1 MAETVGLDQQSLQ
14 EELQRLRDEQQ
25 RLRDEQQKIRDEASK
40 RDEAG
45 KKNEAKNEEAKPPEP
60 KKDDAKPEDGKP
72 KKKGI
77 RPLTI
82 LIILIFLGALA
93 IGGFFLYGYLD
104 SYESTDDAQVDG
116 HINSVSSRIAGTVT
130 NVYVEDNAY
139 VKAGQVLVALDP
151 RDYVVAREQ
160 AEASLAQS
168 QAQITAQSPNL
179 PITTTTN
186 ATTLTSAG
194 FDVASSLAGIASAEA
209 NYATA
214 LANVRQAQATHAN
227 DVAEVARFKVLVD
240 KDEVSR
246 EQYEAKLTAAKASQA
261 TVEAYQAAAD
271 ASLKI
276 IDQRKA
282 ETSQAR
288 ARQEQARQTAPLNAA
303 IQRATTASRQADA
316 KRSKAVVDQ
325 SLLNLQYTKITS
337 PATGIVGK
345 KSVEVGTRVN
355 PGQELLVVVPLDDI
369 WITANF
375 KETQL
380 RRMREGQR
388 VTLKVDAFARK
399 YEGYIQS
406 VAAASGA
413 KYSLLPP
420 ENATGNY
427 VKVVQ
432 RIPVRIRLK
441 AGENDDHRLRPGMS
455 VEPKVWLN

>member
-1 MAETVGLDQQSLQ
+1 MADTVSLDQQSVQ

-25 RLRDEQQKIRDEASK
+25 RLRDEQQKLRDQ
-40 RDEAG
+40 AG
-45 KKNEAKNEEAKPPEP
+45 KNGDPKQADQKPA
-60 KKDDAKPEDGKP
+60 DAKPEDPKPEDAKP

-82 LIILIFLGALA
+82 LIILIVLGALGV
-93 IGGFFLYGYLD
+93 GGFFLYGYLD

-151 RDYVVAREQ
+151 RDYAVAREQ
-160 AEASLAQS
+160 AEAALAQS

-179 PITTTTN
+179 PLTTTTN
-186 ATTLTSAG
+186 ATTLTTAG
-194 FDVASSLAGIASAEA
+194 LDVASSLAGISSAEA
-209 NYATA
+209 NYATS

-246 EQYEAKLTAAKASQA
+246 EQYEGKVTAAKASQA
-261 TVEAYQAAAD
+261 AVEAYQAGAD
-271 ASLKI
+271 AALRV

-282 ETSQAR
+282 ETAQAR

-316 KRSKAVVDQ
+316 KRNKALVDQ

-337 PATGIVGK
+337 PATGVVGK

-355 PGQELLVVVPLDDI
+355 PGQELLAVVPLDDI
-369 WITANF
+369 WVTANF

-388 VTLKVDAFARK
+388 VTLKVDAFART

-441 AGENDDHRLRPGMS
+441 PGQNDDHRLRPGMS

>member
-40 RDEAG
+40 KDET
-45 KKNEAKNEEAKPPEP
+45 

-77 RPLTI
+77 RPL
-82 LIILIFLGALA
+82 IILIVLIVLGALA
-93 IGGFFLYGYLD
+93 VGGVFLYGYLD

-151 RDYVVAREQ
+151 RDYAVAREQ

-316 KRSKAVVDQ
+316 KRSKAIVDQ

-455 VEPKVWLN
+455 VEPKVWFN

>member
-1 MAETVGLDQQSLQ
+1 MADPIDLNEKSLLNEQSLRD
-14 EELQRLRDEQQ
+14 ELQRLRDEQQ
-25 RLRDEQQKIRDEASK
+25 RLRDEQQKIRDEAGK
-40 RDEAG
+40 KDEA
-45 KKNEAKNEEAKPPEP
+45 KKDEP
-60 KKDDAKPEDGKP
+60 KKEDAKP

-77 RPLTI
+77 GPVTI
-82 LIILIFLGALA
+82 LVILIVLGVLG

-104 SYESTDDAQVDG
+104 SYESTDDAQIDG

-130 NVYVEDNAY
+130 NVYTEDNAF
-139 VKAGQVLVALDP
+139 VKAGQILVSLDP
-151 RDYVVAREQ
+151 RDYAIAREQ
-160 AEASLAQS
+160 AEASLIQS
-168 QAQITAQSPNL
+168 QAQITAQNPNL
-179 PITTTTN
+179 PITLTTN
-186 ATTLTSAG
+186 ATTLSSAG
-194 FDVASSLAGIASAEA
+194 FDVASSLAGVASSEA

-214 LANVRQAQATHAN
+214 LANIRQAQATHAN

-246 EQYEAKLTAAKASQA
+246 EQYEAKVTAAKASQA

-271 ASLKI
+271 ASLKV

-288 ARQEQARQTAPLNAA
+288 ARQDQARQTAPLNAA
-303 IQRATTASRQADA
+303 IQRATSASRQAEA
-316 KRSKAVVDQ
+316 NRNKSAVDQ
-325 SLLNLQYTKITS
+325 ALLNLQYTKITA
-337 PATGIVGK
+337 PATGVVGK
-345 KSVEVGTRVN
+345 KSVEVGTRVS
-355 PGQELLVVVPLDDI
+355 PGQELLAIVPLDDI

-388 VTLKVDAFARK
+388 VTIKVDAFARK

-441 AGENDDHRLRPGMS
+441 NGENDDHRLRPGMS

>member
-1 MAETVGLDQQSLQ
+1 MADTVELNEQSLRD
-14 EELQRLRDEQQ
+14 ELQRLRDEQQ
-25 RLRDEQQKIRDEASK
+25 RLRDEQQKL

-45 KKNEAKNEEAKPPEP
+45 KKDEGKPEEGAKKEDPKADDA
-60 KKDDAKPEDGKP
+60 KKDDPAKP

-77 RPLTI
+77 GPVAILVI
-82 LIILIFLGALA
+82 LIVLGVLG

-130 NVYVEDNAY
+130 NVYTEDNAF

-151 RDYVVAREQ
+151 RDYAVAREQ

-168 QAQITAQSPNL
+168 QAQITAQNPNL
-179 PITTTTN
+179 PITLTTN
-186 ATTLTSAG
+186 ATTVSTAG

-246 EQYEAKLTAAKASQA
+246 EQYEAKVTAAKASQA
-261 TVEAYQAAAD
+261 TVEAYQAASD
-271 ASLKI
+271 ASLKV

-303 IQRATTASRQADA
+303 IQRATTASKQADA
-316 KRSKAVVDQ
+316 NRNKAAVDQ
-325 SLLNLQYTKITS
+325 ALLNLQYTKITS
-337 PATGIVGK
+337 PATGVVGK
-345 KSVEVGTRVN
+345 KSVEVGTRVS
-355 PGQELLVVVPLDDI
+355 PGQELLAIVPLDDI

-388 VTLKVDAFARK
+388 VTIKVDAFARK

-406 VAAASGA
+406 LAAASGA

-441 AGENDDHRLRPGMS
+441 NGENDDRRLRPGMS

>member
-1 MAETVGLDQQSLQ
+1 MAETIGLDQQSLH

-25 RLRDEQQKIRDEASK
+25 RLRDEQQKIRDEAGK
-40 RDEAG
+40 KDEA
-45 KKNEAKNEEAKPPEP
+45 KKEPEP
-60 KKDDAKPEDGKP
+60 KKDDIKPEDDKP

-82 LIILIFLGALA
+82 LLILIVLGALA
-93 IGGFFLYGYLD
+93 VGGFFLYGYLD
-104 SYESTDDAQVDG
+104 SFESTDDAQIDG

-130 NVYVEDNAY
+130 NVYVEDNAS
-139 VKAGQVLVALDP
+139 VKAGQVLIALDP
-151 RDYVVAREQ
+151 RDYAVAREQ

-179 PITTTTN
+179 PLTTTTN

-227 DVAEVARFKVLVD
+227 DVAEVARFKALVD

-246 EQYEAKLTAAKASQA
+246 QQYEAKVTAAKASQA
-261 TVEAYQAAAD
+261 TVEAYQASAD
-271 ASLKI
+271 ASLKV

-316 KRSKAVVDQ
+316 KRSRAVVDQ

-355 PGQELLVVVPLDDI
+355 PGQELLAVVPLDDI

-380 RRMREGQR
+380 RRMRVGQR
-388 VTLKVDAFARK
+388 VTIKVDAFARK
-399 YEGYIQS
+399 YEGIIES

>member
-40 RDEAG
+40 KDET
-45 KKNEAKNEEAKPPEP
+45 

-82 LIILIFLGALA
+82 LIVLIVLGALA
-93 IGGFFLYGYLD
+93 VGGVFLYGYLD

-151 RDYVVAREQ
+151 RDYAVAREQ

-227 DVAEVARFKVLVD
+227 NVAEVARFKVLVD

-316 KRSKAVVDQ
+316 KRSKAIVDQ

-455 VEPKVWLN
+455 VEPKVWFN

>member
-40 RDEAG
+40 KEEASKKDET
-45 KKNEAKNEEAKPPEP
+45 KTEEAKPPEP

-77 RPLTI
+77 RPLII
-82 LIILIFLGALA
+82 LIILIVLGALA
-93 IGGFFLYGYLD
+93 VGGFFLYGYLD

-139 VKAGQVLVALDP
+139 VKTGQVLVALDP

-316 KRSKAVVDQ
+316 KRSKAIVDQ
-325 SLLNLQYTKITS
+325 SLLNLQYTKIIS

-455 VEPKVWLN
+455 VEPKVWFN

>member
-40 RDEAG
+40 KEEASKKDET
-45 KKNEAKNEEAKPPEP
+45 KTEEAKPPEP

-77 RPLTI
+77 RPLII
-82 LIILIFLGALA
+82 LIILIVLGALA
-93 IGGFFLYGYLD
+93 VGGFFLYGYLD

-139 VKAGQVLVALDP
+139 VKTGQVLVALDP

-316 KRSKAVVDQ
+316 KRSKAIVDQ

-455 VEPKVWLN
+455 VEPKVWFN